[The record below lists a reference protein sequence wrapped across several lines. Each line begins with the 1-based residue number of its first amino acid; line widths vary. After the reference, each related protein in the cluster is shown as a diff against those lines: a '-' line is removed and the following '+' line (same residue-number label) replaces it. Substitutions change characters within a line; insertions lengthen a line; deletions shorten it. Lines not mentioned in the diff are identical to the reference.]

1 MNNFCKVLAVYTAV
15 SCAAGDRVQAAD
27 ALQAYRMAD
36 MAMKI
41 GVLVTLIWGAKKMS
55 DIASILADM
64 RDMQFEQEM
73 NNLCGTNVPS
83 DDINIS
89 YEQEASEQVFQTVD
103 SLERNTAV
111 STNVYVQLPTIR
123 LEYVEDPETV
133 ENDDTDEDDEDDE
146 QCDLFGDCCE

>member
-1 MNNFCKVLAVYTAV
+1 MNNFCKVLTVYAAV
-15 SCAAGDRVQAAD
+15 SCAAGDRVQAFD

-41 GVLVTLIWGAKKMS
+41 GVLATLIWGAKKIS
-55 DIASILADM
+55 DIATILADM
-64 RDMQFEQEM
+64 RDMQFEQLM
-73 NNLCGTNVPS
+73 NNVCDANIPS

-123 LEYVEDPETV
+123 LEYIEEPEIVED
-133 ENDDTDEDDEDDE
+133 DDSDEDDEDDHE
-146 QCDLFGDCCE
+146 QCFDDCCE

>member
-1 MNNFCKVLAVYTAV
+1 MNNFCKVLAVYAAV

-27 ALQAYRMAD
+27 NYRVA
-36 MAMKI
+36 AEIAIKI
-41 GVLVTLIWGAKKMS
+41 GVLATLIWGAKKMS
-55 DIASILADM
+55 DIATILADM
-64 RDMQFEQEM
+64 RDMQFEQLM
-73 NNLCGTNVPS
+73 NNVCGTNIPS

-89 YEQEASEQVFQTVD
+89 YEQEASEQVFQTID
-103 SLERNTAV
+103 SLERNSAV